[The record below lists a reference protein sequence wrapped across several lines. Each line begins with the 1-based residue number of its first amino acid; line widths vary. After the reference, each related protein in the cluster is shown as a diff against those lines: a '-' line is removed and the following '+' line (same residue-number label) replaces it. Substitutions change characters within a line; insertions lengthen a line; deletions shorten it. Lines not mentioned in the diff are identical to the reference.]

1 MKKRVI
7 LSTVIGAAAFAG
19 WYIYKLVKIWR
30 EYKAAPEDDL
40 DDYPFVDEDDSP
52 SHESATEDMD
62 TEATD
67 GSGEDDPV
75 EDAEPAPE
83 PEETSD

>member
-30 EYKAAPEDDL
+30 EYKAASEDDL
-40 DDYPFVDEDDSP
+40 DDYPFVDEDDS
-52 SHESATEDMD
+52 
-62 TEATD
+62 
-67 GSGEDDPV
+67 GEDDPV
-75 EDAEPAPE
+75 KDAEPVPE